1 MKNIPISVAV
11 ILIAFSLFNC
21 SEKKAE
27 SASNFGLTDTTS
39 VETQVDADIPL
50 SPQDRKFIRTA
61 DVRFKVN
68 NVQNATNVVEDLVD
82 KYKGFIVRNE
92 LSTQVFNINDI
103 EISEDSILRSKS
115 YEASNEITL
124 RIPNEYFE
132 KTLRE
137 LQPIMAFLDNQTVS
151 AEDVSLSFISNE
163 LQKKRFSKFE
173 KRFENAIDEK
183 GKKLAET
190 SSAEENLY
198 NHQSSADQNQVLNL
212 KLKDDVNYSTITL
225 HLYQPVAIMQERLP
239 NIENTHAFQ
248 PNLFLRIW
256 QSVRE
261 GWYIFEE
268 IIVVIFRLWFV
279 VLLSIGGF
287 WLYKKR
293 VKVNL

>member
-11 ILIAFSLFNC
+11 VMIAFSLSNC

-27 SASNFGLTDTTS
+27 SASNFGLADTTS
-39 VETQVDADIPL
+39 VETQADAGIPL

-61 DVRFKVN
+61 EVRFKVN

-183 GKKLAET
+183 GKKLSET

-212 KLKDDVNYSTITL
+212 KLKDEVNYSTITL
-225 HLYQPVAIMQERLP
+225 HLYQPIAIMQEKLP

-261 GWYIFEE
+261 GWYIFED
-268 IIVVIFRLWFV
+268 IVVVIFRLWFV
-279 VLLSIGGF
+279 ILLAFGGF